1 MLCRQDDSRR
11 TISWYL
17 HRLPPRTGYIAD
29 LSCDPVISLEIN
41 GSGTIERSVEG
52 QRQKAALRTDTLTLT
67 PAFVTCDWRWC
78 GQPLDVLDVY
88 IPYELLQGAWSTHF
102 SGSPRNINLAPSLT
116 LKDDALVFL
125 MKSLLATIS
134 SRANTFTMIY
144 EAFTDHLIYSL
155 LTLNH
160 DAIRPQAAPQ
170 QGLSRLA
177 LCRVRDYI
185 DSHLADDLSLQSLAV
200 TAGLSRFHF
209 QRLFQSTMGQSP
221 HSYVT
226 QRRLAHASRQL
237 CETRLSVS
245 EIAAQ
250 CGYQDPSYFARCFR
264 ERFKMGP
271 SKFRRSG
278 FYAVSHE
285 T

>member
-1 MLCRQDDSRR
+1 MHCRRDESRR

-41 GSGTIERSVEG
+41 GNGTIERSVEG
-52 QRQKAALRTDTLTLT
+52 QRQKAALRADTLTLT
-67 PAFVTCDWRWC
+67 PAFVTCDWRWS

-102 SGSPRNINLAPSLT
+102 SGGPRNINLAPSLT

-125 MKSLLATIS
+125 MKSLLATIN

-144 EAFTDHLIYSL
+144 EAFTDHLIYRL
-155 LTLNH
+155 LTLDREVISPH
-160 DAIRPQAAPQ
+160 APTE
-170 QGLSRLA
+170 QGLSRLS

-185 DSHLADDLSLQSLAV
+185 DSHLADDLSLQSLASI
-200 TAGLSRFHF
+200 AGLSRFHF
-209 QRLFQSTMGQSP
+209 QRLFQNTMGHSP

-226 QRRLAHASRQL
+226 QRRLAHASRL
-237 CETRLSVS
+237 LRETRLPVS

-250 CGYQDPSYFARCFR
+250 SGYQDPSYFARCFR
-264 ERFKMGP
+264 DRFKINP
-271 SKFRRSG
+271 HDFRRSR
-278 FYAVSHE
+278 V
-285 T
+285 